1 MEASHEWKE
10 QAVSHFPASAIAQ
23 VPLRAALPSLPLSLH
38 RAGLVPQ
45 HVLPA
50 TCSVLL
56 PWLYLP
62 ANHCAH
68 PLPAAH
74 SVQIL
79 LL

>member
-10 QAVSHFPASAIAQ
+10 QAHFPTSAIAQ
-23 VPLRAALPSLPLSLH
+23 VSLRAALPHLSLSLH
-38 RAGLVPQ
+38 KAGLVPQ

-50 TCSVLL
+50 MRSVLL
-56 PWLYLP
+56 PWLHLP

-68 PLPAAH
+68 PLPDAH

-79 LL
+79 FL